1 MVDIGTTSVD
11 VRRWI
16 RVFGSGHLTSYKRTF
31 DDERDSHSRVT
42 ELVIFDCD
50 GVLIDSELISA
61 QTLITL
67 LSDLGIDID
76 SAFVRQHFLGRS
88 FPTVARF
95 VDDRFAVKLPDSFE
109 KDYRQQLLVNFETDL
124 RLMKGV
130 GNVLDQ
136 LCVPYC
142 LATSSSPERTER
154 ALRLTGVFERFE
166 NRIFTASEVVH
177 GKPAPDLFLH
187 AARRMQ
193 ILPERCLV
201 IEDSIVGLQAGV
213 AAGMPVLR
221 FTGGSHLADLRDEA
235 SNIVDAA
242 DLVVPQFSKF
252 DDFFDL
258 APDLKTMRVANT
270 NGE

>member
-1 MVDIGTTSVD
+1 M
-11 VRRWI
+11 
-16 RVFGSGHLTSYKRTF
+16 TSYKRTF
-31 DDERDSHSRVT
+31 DGRRDIHSRVT

-95 VDDRFAVKLPDSFE
+95 VDDRFAVKLPASFE
-109 KDYRQQLLVNFETDL
+109 SDYRKQLLVNFETDL
-124 RLMKGV
+124 RLMNGV
-130 GNVLDQ
+130 GSVLDQ

-166 NRIFTASEVVH
+166 NRIFTASEVAN

-187 AARRMQ
+187 AARRMEV
-193 ILPERCLV
+193 LPEHCLI
-201 IEDSIVGLQAGV
+201 IEDSVVGVQAGL
-213 AAGMPVLR
+213 AAEMPIFR
-221 FTGGSHLADLRDEA
+221 FTGGSHLAGLNVDV
-235 SNIVDAA
+235 SNAA
-242 DLVVPQFSKF
+242 DLADRDVQQFTSF
-252 DDFFDL
+252 DEFFDL
-258 APDLKTMRVANT
+258 VPDLKTVRLANT